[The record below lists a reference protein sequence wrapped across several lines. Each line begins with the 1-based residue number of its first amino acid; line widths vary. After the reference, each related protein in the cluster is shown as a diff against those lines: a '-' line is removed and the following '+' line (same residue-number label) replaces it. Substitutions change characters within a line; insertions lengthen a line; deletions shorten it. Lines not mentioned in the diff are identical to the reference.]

1 MLAAGLLVIVGGF
14 SATPAQAQHIH
25 FSFGHGHGHHH
36 GWHHYHGC
44 YDPFWCGPRYV
55 YVAPPPVVRR
65 EIRYVEPVERVIET
79 RVEVPK
85 IDVSREATTRTV
97 STAASAAPVQI
108 WNSGGERVPVAFLA
122 DGREVTLHDGQSFS
136 LYGKLP
142 RTIEFD
148 RGGSFGTVRHEVAAG
163 EYEFVITGTGW
174 DLVPKSVNLEVGGAY
189 LAEGSFQDR
198 AGGNQGRDA
207 SYAYVQGT
215 WTF

>member
-1 MLAAGLLVIVGGF
+1 MIARLPNAFMLAAGLLVIVGGF

-163 EYEFVITGTGW
+163 EYEFVISGTGW
-174 DLVPKSVNLEVGGAY
+174 DLVPKAKSV
-189 LAEGSFQDR
+189 
-198 AGGNQGRDA
+198 DA
-207 SYAYVQGT
+207 VASRPAAPKNSLPLT
-215 WTF
+215 ISR

>member
-1 MLAAGLLVIVGGF
+1 MIARLPYAFLLAAGLLAIVGGF

-25 FSFGHGHGHHH
+25 FSFGHGHGHPCH
-36 GWHHYHGC
+36 GWRPYYGC
-44 YDPFWCGPRYV
+44 YDPFWYPPRYGVV
-55 YVAPPPVVRR
+55 YVAPPPVVHR

-85 IDVSREATTRTV
+85 IDVSRTATTRTV
-97 STAASAAPVQI
+97 STASSTAPVQI

-148 RGGSFGTVRHEVAAG
+148 RGGSFGAVRHEVAAG
-163 EYEFVITGTGW
+163 EYEFVITGKGW
-174 DLVPKSVNLEVGGAY
+174 DLVPKAKSV
-189 LAEGSFQDR
+189 
-198 AGGNQGRDA
+198 DA
-207 SYAYVQGT
+207 VASRPAAPKNSLPANIAR
-215 WTF
+215 